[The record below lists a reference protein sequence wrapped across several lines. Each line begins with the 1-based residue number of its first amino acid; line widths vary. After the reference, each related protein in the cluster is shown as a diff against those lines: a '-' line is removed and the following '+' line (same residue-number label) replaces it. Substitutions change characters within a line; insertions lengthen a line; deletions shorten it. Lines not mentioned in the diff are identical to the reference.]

1 MTKEK
6 QSGIIRRPDFAG
18 GGITDEERERMTA
31 HSALWIER
39 AFRTEPADPAI
50 IEEAIKGIYV
60 AANLAEPR
68 VIVVPS
74 PFVMAMAG
82 GIASFWWYLFENKL
96 LGKKRGASGDDL
108 TFAPFYDDTFLTTY
122 AAATYDATYDATLN
136 TTLNATDTVT
146 RDAVRAA
153 TYDAT
158 EAATSDASGTTE
170 AATYGAIRAARQNW
184 RALAASF
191 VGEQWAQVALET
203 AHCWETTYEGGNMWA
218 ERDSYLTAAR
228 DILGLRLSAHEA
240 YAHWEQ
246 AAIHGGGDG
255 PITTFASS
263 PTSPKYCESTRAISH
278 TPNSGRRIDGAT
290 DSRSGISMASAL
302 SNGWPSLILKTW
314 TRAAS
319 LKSKTSIGA
328 VSAFVEWV
336 WNASSAHLPSVWP
349 LKFGPA

>member
-1 MTKEK
+1 MTLLVPLLGNTQIPKETMTKEK

-122 AAATYDATYDATLN
+122 AAATY
-136 TTLNATDTVT
+136 
-146 RDAVRAA
+146 
-153 TYDAT
+153 
-158 EAATSDASGTTE
+158 DASGTTE

-302 SNGWPSLILKTW
+302 SNGWPSLILKT
-314 TRAAS
+314 
-319 LKSKTSIGA
+319 
-328 VSAFVEWV
+328 
-336 WNASSAHLPSVWP
+336 
-349 LKFGPA
+349 